1 MSRRK
6 IKSFERPD
14 GKRRLAIF
22 ARADGCYEFIE
33 SSEQYEYLI
42 YEDHIQEYYWAPIYE
57 SGIYGTAEEAERDA
71 RLMTPW
77 LRENS
82 N

>member
-1 MSRRK
+1 MSRRE
-6 IKSFERPD
+6 IKRFERPD
-14 GKRRLAIF
+14 GKRSLTIF
-22 ARADGCYEFIE
+22 ERDDGCYAFVEDG
-33 SSEQYEYLI
+33 EQYEGYVK
-42 YEDHIQEYYWAPIYE
+42 EYYWAPIHF